1 MTEENLRHAFQTLPS
16 LPLEWFTFDMWLKD
30 GPLPIIPS
38 TQLEL
43 SEKRRELVKSIEK
56 SLLPLTLVV
65 TDRQVGFSTF
75 MVAYAIYRLCVQGQN
90 SLLVYPDET
99 TLEYFRMVA
108 ALMLLGSRTQAN
120 SHKSNKYLLIAD
132 KASIQFVNGNVSSNL
147 DNQYDK
153 GVDFLVFDTAGQ
165 ISKDTLLAA
174 LATVTNAGAVVAQQP
189 AFERTGDI
197 SVDQEGWFTELWNT
211 CNVNKL
217 RLTREDLQFSSNH
230 S

>member
-1 MTEENLRHAFQTLPS
+1 MTEKNLEFSFRTPPPPTLA
-16 LPLEWFTFDMWLKD
+16 WFTFEKWLKD

-43 SEKRRELVKSIEK
+43 SEKRRELVECIEK

-75 MVAYAIYRLCVQGQN
+75 MVAYAIYRLCALGQN

-108 ALMLLGSRTQAN
+108 ALMLLGSRTQAS
-120 SHKSNKYLLIAD
+120 SHKSNKYLLTVD
-132 KASIQFVNGNVSSNL
+132 SASIQFVNGNENAPSNPS
-147 DNQYDK
+147 NQYDK
-153 GVDFLVFDTAGQ
+153 DVNLLVFNTAGQ

-174 LATVTNAGAVVAQQP
+174 LATVTNRGAVVAQQP
-189 AFERTGDI
+189 DLEGIGTI
-197 SVDQEGWFTELWNT
+197 SMDQEGWFTELWNT
-211 CNVNKL
+211 CNANKL
-217 RLTREDLQFSSNH
+217 RLTKEDL
-230 S
+230 